1 MDCETLKK
9 VMYNLLLIIK
19 WDWLYN
25 WSIEV
30 QENVIPYPYF
40 MLQIIMYKLQ
50 WYTKDY
56 KSIEFNIS
64 VEATGLA
71 GVGTLPD
78 ILINRSK
85 LRIILNKIM

>member
-1 MDCETLKK
+1 
-9 VMYNLLLIIK
+9 
-19 WDWLYN
+19 
-25 WSIEV
+25 
-30 QENVIPYPYF
+30 
-40 MLQIIMYKLQ
+40 MYKLQ